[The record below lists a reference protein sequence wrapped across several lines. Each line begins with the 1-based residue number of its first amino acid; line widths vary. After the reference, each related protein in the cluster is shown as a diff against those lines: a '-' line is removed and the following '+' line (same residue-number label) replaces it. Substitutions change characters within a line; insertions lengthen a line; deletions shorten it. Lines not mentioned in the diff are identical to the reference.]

1 MFGFTKVTIISVLA
15 SLAMVNAAPV
25 AEAEQAHVLESRLQR
40 TGRST
45 WFNVGLGNCGWNSV
59 DSDMVV
65 AIGKGLYDRNNGNNC
80 GQGVRIKANGKS
92 VYAVVVDSC
101 PSCGDSDLDMS
112 PAVFQALANGG
123 LGDGVMEAKWN
134 FLKKN

>member
-45 WFNVGLGNCGWNSV
+45 WFNVGLGNC
-59 DSDMVV
+59 
-65 AIGKGLYDRNNGNNC
+65 
-80 GQGVRIKANGKS
+80 
-92 VYAVVVDSC
+92 
-101 PSCGDSDLDMS
+101 
-112 PAVFQALANGG
+112 
-123 LGDGVMEAKWN
+123 E
-134 FLKKN
+134 